1 MTACLAK
8 HTDGALEAA
17 PEIDVNALR
26 VLPRPAHL
34 PVSGVGAVGVAV
46 CRSLPLTLYVVRVTC
61 ETDEGRNLIERATY
75 VYLPL

>member
-17 PEIDVNALR
+17 PEIDVNAPR
-26 VLPRPAHL
+26 VPPRPAHL
-34 PVSGVGAVGVAV
+34 PVSGVGLLVLRFAAY
-46 CRSLPLTLYVVRVTC
+46 TLLLRVTC

-75 VYLPL
+75 V

>member
-46 CRSLPLTLYVVRVTC
+46 CRSFTLITV
-61 ETDEGRNLIERATY
+61 DLRARLVWTRAAI
-75 VYLPL
+75 

>member
-26 VLPRPAHL
+26 VPPRPAHL
-34 PVSGVGAVGVAV
+34 PVSGVGLLVLRFAAPYAYYDL
-46 CRSLPLTLYVVRVTC
+46 RARLT
-61 ETDEGRNLIERATY
+61 RAAI
-75 VYLPL
+75 

>member
-26 VLPRPAHL
+26 VPPRPAHL
-34 PVSGVGAVGVAV
+34 PVSGVGLLVLRFPA
-46 CRSLPLTLYVVRVTC
+46 R
-61 ETDEGRNLIERATY
+61 
-75 VYLPL
+75 

>member
-26 VLPRPAHL
+26 VPPRPAHL
-34 PVSGVGAVGVAV
+34 PVSGVGLLVYAV
-46 CRSLPLTLYVVRVTC
+46 CRSLRLLRLTC
-61 ETDEGRNLIERATY
+61 ETDEGRNLIERTTY
-75 VYLPL
+75 V